1 MRYQMS
7 DARGRVGSKL
17 LLTRADLREL
27 GIPGTNTTLLR
38 READGRFP
46 RRIRIAGT
54 TVCWLASEVDVWLAE
69 RAAERDEHVYAEY

>member
-1 MRYQMS
+1 MS
-7 DARGRVGSKL
+7 DASEGVGPKL
-17 LLTRADLREL
+17 LLTRSDLKAL

-69 RAAERDEHVYAEY
+69 RAAERDEHVYADY